1 MITFTSQMADKK
13 HKKKKP
19 KSVEEL
25 TKGFEE
31 FAKTHELKDINKADF
46 EKTLD
51 KVMKHKPQK

>member
-1 MITFTSQMADKK
+1 MADKK